1 VNVKRKQIS
10 LKQIFQNVFFIFF
23 FQQDAAKEENMRN
36 EAQQQKEEIQAKQV
50 SFENESRTLKNHFF
64 YSFKN
69 T

>member
-1 VNVKRKQIS
+1 MNVKRKQIS
-10 LKQIFQNVFFIFF
+10 LKQIFENVSN

-50 SFENESRTLKNHFF
+50 SFENESKTLKNHFLLF
-64 YSFKN
+64 FKN

>member
-10 LKQIFQNVFFIFF
+10 LKQIFENVSN

-50 SFENESRTLKNHFF
+50 SFENESKTLKNHFLLF
-64 YSFKN
+64 FKN